1 MRDCWLNLLQRYR
14 AIAVVRSPQW
24 ELGYHMAAAVA
35 RSGMGLIEITWNT
48 DRAGELIAALRADF
62 PHLTIGTGTILT
74 LEDLENALSAGAQF
88 IFTPHVSANLIQAAT
103 DAGVPIVPG
112 ALSPTEI
119 VTAWQLGAS
128 CVKVFPISAVGGASY
143 LQSLRG
149 PLGNIPLIPTG
160 GVTGENAPELL
171 AAGAV
176 AVGLAGDLFPKEL
189 LAAGNWDGVAYRC
202 HLLHQRLTR

>member
-14 AIAVVRSPQW
+14 TIAVVRSPRL

-48 DRAGELIAALRADF
+48 DRAGELIASLRADF

-74 LEDLENALSAGAQF
+74 LDDLENALSAGAQF

-119 VTAWQLGAS
+119 VSAWQSGAS

-149 PLGNIPLIPTG
+149 PLGHIPLIPTG
-160 GVTGENAPELL
+160 GVTAANAPELL

-176 AVGLAGDLFPKEL
+176 AVGLAGDLFPKEI
-189 LAAGNWDGVAYRC
+189 LAAGNWDGITHRC
-202 HLLHQRLTR
+202 HLLHQRLIG